1 MRSTPSRPPLPRH
14 PACGARTDFL
24 LVHAVHDALRR
35 DMRRLLV
42 WSQSCF
48 PVTTPA
54 WTDFHERLTTYL
66 AAERTT
72 LWPVLRRRGLPDP
85 RHTRGA
91 GPVERGRRRV
101 AVLAATVDDCLA
113 GRGPASRTA
122 EYMTALDEALTAYLD
137 DQETVVHP
145 LLAMHITSAD
155 WADYDAAQRE
165 PFGLA
170 SGAALCAWLLD
181 EAPPDRREAIR
192 RLFPAGV
199 RVAYRWWE
207 RRRARTG
214 DIATAAGQ
222 PRRASNSRR

>member
-1 MRSTPSRPPLPRH
+1 MHSTPARPPLPGPSLPRH
-14 PACGARTDFL
+14 PARDGRVDLL
-24 LVHAVHDALRR
+24 LVYAVHDALRR

-54 WTDFHERLTTYL
+54 WTDFQERLRTHL

-72 LWPVLRRRGLPDP
+72 LWPVLRHHRLPD
-85 RHTRGA
+85 GA
-91 GPVERGRRRV
+91 GPFERGRRRV
-101 AVLAATVDDCLA
+101 TLLAVTVDDCLA

-137 DQETVVHP
+137 DQQTLVLP
-145 LLAMHITSAD
+145 LLEQHITAGD
-155 WADYDAAQRE
+155 WADYDAAQRQ

-181 EAPPDRREAIR
+181 EAPPERREAIR
-192 RLFPAGV
+192 RLFPPGV

-207 RRRARTG
+207 RRRARNVV
-214 DIATAAGQ
+214 ATAGQ
-222 PRRASNSRR
+222 PRRTSKVRR